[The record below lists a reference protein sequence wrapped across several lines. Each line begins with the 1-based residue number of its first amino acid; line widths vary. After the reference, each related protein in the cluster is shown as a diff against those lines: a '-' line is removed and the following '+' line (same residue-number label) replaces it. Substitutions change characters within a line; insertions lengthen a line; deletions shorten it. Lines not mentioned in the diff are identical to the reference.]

1 MTLIDY
7 INVIILVTGILV
19 ALGVASSKLSA
30 RLGVPVLVLF
40 LLLGMAAGSEGI
52 GRIKFE
58 SYELAYAIGTIAL
71 SLILF
76 DGGLGT
82 SMSAVRVSWQPAVL
96 LATWGVFITAIITA
110 FAASW
115 VLGLS
120 KLEGLLLGSIVGS
133 TDAAAVFG
141 VLRSGGVGLPKRIA
155 AVLEVESASNDPMA
169 IFLTVGC
176 IEVLL
181 GNVALGPGLL
191 GLLASQFLV
200 GAIIGLAGGIAG
212 VWLVNRI
219 ELSAAGLYPVLISAW
234 CFVIF
239 GLAAWLGGSG
249 FLSVYLAGIVIGNRP
264 LVFQR
269 GIRLFHDAIAWFA
282 QIVMFVVLGLLCTP
296 SRLLAEAGDALL
308 IAVVLVL
315 VARPLAV
322 LLSGVPYWFSW
333 KESAFISW
341 VGLKGAVPITL
352 ATFPLMYFSGEN
364 VSEDLTRLG
373 PVCFNVVFFIVVI
386 SAAIQGGTLTVVA
399 RWLGLE
405 RPRAPEP
412 PVTLEISSLRHV
424 NGEIVDYAIGD
435 DSRAAGKLVRELA
448 LPEGA
453 VIAMIARGN
462 QIVPP
467 QGSTKILP
475 HDHVILVLRPGLQS
489 LVSQVFA
496 STSDVRSLIP
506 EMFEFPLRGSTTVA
520 KLEEFYGIHIN
531 APPTLTLTELLNH
544 ELGTLTPAVGES
556 VQLGPLML
564 SVQRVGEG
572 GLIEMVS
579 LAFLAEEQQAAE
591 EKAAAAAPATDA
603 PAESLES
610 AEPGDLP
617 PENADEV
624 PAPAETND

>member
-40 LLLGMAAGSEGI
+40 LLLGMLAGSEGI

-71 SLILF
+71 AMILF

-82 SMSAVRVSWQPAVL
+82 SMSAIRVSWQPAVL

-110 FAASW
+110 VAASY

-120 KLEGLLLGSIVGS
+120 MLQGLLLGSIVGS

-200 GAIIGLAGGIAG
+200 GAIIGLLGGIAA
-212 VWLVNRI
+212 VWVVNRI

-249 FLSVYLAGIVIGNRP
+249 FLAVYLAGIVIGNRQI
-264 LVFQR
+264 VFQR
-269 GIRLFHDAIAWFA
+269 GIRLFHDAIAWFS
-282 QIVMFVVLGLLCTP
+282 QIVMFVVLGLLCSP

-308 IAVVLVL
+308 IAAVLVL

-333 KESAFISW
+333 KESLFISW

-352 ATFPLMYFSGEN
+352 ATFPLMYFSGES
-364 VSEDLTRLG
+364 VSADLTHLG
-373 PVCFNVVFFIVVI
+373 PLCFNVVFFIVVI
-386 SAAIQGGTLTVVA
+386 SAAIQGGSLTVVS

-405 RPRAPEP
+405 RPRDPEP

-475 HDHVILVLRPGLQS
+475 HDHVILVLRPGLQP

-496 STSDVRSLIP
+496 SISDVRGLIP
-506 EMFEFPLRGSTTVA
+506 EMLEFPLRGTTTVA

-531 APPTLTLTELLNH
+531 APPTSTLTELLNH

-579 LAFLAEEQQAAE
+579 LAFLAEEHQAAE
-591 EKAAAAAPATDA
+591 EQAAAAAAAAAKAA
-603 PAESLES
+603 PAEATDS
-610 AEPGDLP
+610 P
-617 PENADEV
+617 PEEADPV
-624 PAPAETND
+624 ATPAETND